1 MHNNTSSQRSIRTT
15 DSQNSDTPVLNSNET
30 IVAVATPNGRG
41 GICVVRL
48 SGPDAGQIGKH
59 IAGKLP
65 APRVSALSHFTD
77 ANGQVLDQGLILYF
91 QSPHSYTG
99 EDVVELQ
106 GHGSPVVA
114 MMLLRRCIE
123 LGARMARPGEFSERA
138 FLSGQLDLAQAEA
151 VADLIESSTES
162 AARSAIS
169 ALRGDFSQQVD
180 KLVERVTNLRIYVE
194 AAIDFPDE
202 EIDFLADV
210 EVTKRLAD
218 LKQSF
223 TTLRASM
230 QRGRLLRDGLK
241 VVLVGTPNA
250 GKSSLMNRL
259 GREQRAIVS
268 DIPGTTR
275 DTLEQYIEINGL
287 PVTVVDTA
295 GIRDSQ
301 DVIEAEGVRRA
312 ISAKEDADLVIFV
325 VDCSIEDSPLDLKGA
340 VEQLEPRQKSL
351 TIYNKIDLKQKLG
364 VKREGDVIFLSAL
377 TGDGIPL
384 LLKAI
389 REKAGFSDI
398 DSSEFIARQRHID
411 ALDRAQSHVWQG
423 VEQLETYQAGELL
436 AEELKLA
443 QHALGEI
450 TGTVSSDDLLGL
462 IFGSFCIG
470 K

>member
-1 MHNNTSSQRSIRTT
+1 MHSNTSSQRSIRTP
-15 DSQNSDTPVLNSNET
+15 DSRDSDTPDSNSNET

-41 GICVVRL
+41 GICVVRI
-48 SGPDAGQIGKH
+48 SGPDAAKIGKEL
-59 IAGKLP
+59 AGKLP
-65 APRVSALSHFTD
+65 APRISALSHFAD

-114 MMLLRRCIE
+114 TMLLRRCIE

-162 AARSAIS
+162 AARSALS
-169 ALRGDFSQQVD
+169 SLRGDFSLQVN
-180 KLVERVTNLRIYVE
+180 KLVEQVTHLRIYVE

-210 EVTKRLAD
+210 EVTKQLSD
-218 LKQSF
+218 LKQEF
-223 TTLRASM
+223 TSLRASM
-230 QRGRLLRDGLK
+230 RRGKLLRDGLK
-241 VVLVGTPNA
+241 VVLVGAPNA
-250 GKSSLMNRL
+250 GKSSLMNQL

-275 DTLEQYIEINGL
+275 DTLEQHIEIDGL
-287 PVTVVDTA
+287 PVIVIDTA

-301 DVIEAEGVRRA
+301 DEVEAEGVRRA
-312 ISAKEDADLVIFV
+312 ISAKQEADLVIFV
-325 VDCSIEDSPLDLKGA
+325 LDSSTDNASLA
-340 VEQLEPRQKSL
+340 INEAMEQLDPRQESL
-351 TIYNKIDLKQKLG
+351 TIYNKIDLNQNFG
-364 VKREGDVIFLSAL
+364 VKREGDKVFLSAL

-384 LLKAI
+384 LLNAI
-389 REKAGFSDI
+389 REKAGFYDSDR
-398 DSSEFIARQRHID
+398 SEFIARQRHID
-411 ALDRAQSHVWQG
+411 ALDRAQEHVWQG

-450 TGTVSSDDLLGL
+450 TGAVSSDDLLGL